1 MQHHGPF
8 PPSAAGRRVCQGTAV
23 PCPPADCI
31 TTDVDAGKKPGLPRS
46 SMTGLRPNIVGGWK
60 SGSRTAPGTVGAT
73 HAGLQGK
80 RRGTAAPWPRR
91 FLGVPPLVRYTR
103 AERTGALVIL
113 PERRQR
119 VHTRMR
125 RTPPLTLAR
134 TRCRFGCHVRLVL
147 LFAWLTLW
155 PTERCFPQI
164 SQLLAM
170 AWSSRR
176 APVASGTNKLCKGR
190 RARWMRSLRHLR

>member
-1 MQHHGPF
+1 MSARRRRAPGGSHHDICGCGQETRA
-8 PPSAAGRRVCQGTAV
+8 PSGLHDGLRHNIAGRCKG
-23 PCPPADCI
+23 
-31 TTDVDAGKKPGLPRS
+31 
-46 SMTGLRPNIVGGWK
+46 
-60 SGSRTAPGTVGAT
+60 GSRSDPGTVGAT
-73 HAGLQGK
+73 HATPQEK
-80 RRGTAAPWPRR
+80 CRGTAAPCPRR
-91 FLGVPPLVRYTR
+91 FLGVPPLDRYTK

-190 RARWMRSLRHLR
+190 RARWMRSLRYLR

>member
-1 MQHHGPF
+1 MSARRRRAPGGPHHDICGCGQEARA
-8 PPSAAGRRVCQGTAV
+8 PSGLHDGLRHNIAGRCKG
-23 PCPPADCI
+23 
-31 TTDVDAGKKPGLPRS
+31 
-46 SMTGLRPNIVGGWK
+46 
-60 SGSRTAPGTVGAT
+60 GSRSDPGPVGAT
-73 HAGLQGK
+73 HATPQEK
-80 RRGTAAPWPRR
+80 CRGTAAPCPRR
-91 FLGVPPLVRYTR
+91 FLGVPPLDRYTK

-190 RARWMRSLRHLR
+190 RARWMRSLWYLR